1 MPLASATYFLPAGYM
16 PAGHHESVNIPSA
29 MKIGVEKLVNT
40 AVTGKA
46 QASVAELADG
56 GRVVVRKGRSVDSN
70 LAASTANAV
79 VSGGGRALQPSA
91 TTMHP
96 EPLPFRSASSAESAT
111 TPCRSLLATYHFA
124 SGIVGRR
131 SQSTRPAARLT

>member
-1 MPLASATYFLPAGYM
+1 MA
-16 PAGHHESVNIPSA
+16 NISSA
-29 MKIGVEKLVNT
+29 MKIGVEKLVYT
-40 AVTGKA
+40 TVTGKA
-46 QASVAELADG
+46 QASVVRFDDG
-56 GRVVVRKGRSVDSN
+56 GRDVLLEGRSINST
-70 LAASTANAV
+70 LAAFTANAV

-96 EPLPFRSASSAESAT
+96 EPLPFRSASSAECAT